1 MTSRIRPVLAGAM
14 MIAAALSSASLV
26 AIRIRS
32 TIAIALA
39 GMLVL
44 AAIFLFLEGRSSR
57 LVGLITTGIGA
68 AGYIY
73 LFIELLPLMRMGAAS
88 PLVCLILLVGA
99 VLSAVALV
107 VLLMWREDSPTAK
120 TSSMAFITYLLKR
133 RKM

>member
-73 LFIELLPLMRMGAAS
+73 LFIELLPLMRMGAVS
-88 PLVCLILLVGA
+88 LLVCLIPLVGA
-99 VLSAVALV
+99 VLSAMALV
-107 VLLMWREDSPTAK
+107 VLLMWREDSPTRHV
-120 TSSMAFITYLLKR
+120 S
-133 RKM
+133 